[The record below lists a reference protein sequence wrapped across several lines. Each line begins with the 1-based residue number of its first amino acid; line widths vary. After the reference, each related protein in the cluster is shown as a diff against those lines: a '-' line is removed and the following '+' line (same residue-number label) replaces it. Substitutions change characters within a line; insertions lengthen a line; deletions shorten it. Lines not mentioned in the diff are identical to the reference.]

1 MKAAVVG
8 LKMGRNHANALAS
21 LPGVDLVALCDI
33 DEEKAK
39 EVAGEC
45 VETAREAGKQDAT
58 EPALFTDYD
67 EMLKTAGPD
76 IVGVATPNR
85 FHAQMTIAAVEAG
98 AKAVYCE
105 KPIAVDL
112 GEARHM
118 VEVCRKAGVPLIVNH
133 QRRTGEDFVW
143 LREQIASGAVGD
155 VYLVRATCAGDMLSD
170 GTHLI
175 DSVLYLTGDQDWK
188 WVFAAHHRDVPE
200 EEAGGADQNSG
211 GGFHVKGGWRF
222 GHPVEDGMMAVCELE
237 SGLRVEF
244 LTGDLRQPDRPYHD
258 IEIIGS
264 KGSLWR
270 RGDRGDEIV
279 LRRTGGGWEPVG
291 EVRKRESPN
300 LIADAYA
307 KMIDLLEEGKGD
319 SDHPM
324 GAPYTMRGFEL
335 LMGMYESARTR
346 TVATRPVSQEKYP
359 LAVELGLE

>member
-1 MKAAVVG
+1 MKAAIVG
-8 LKMGRNHANALAS
+8 LRMGANHARAVAS
-21 LPGVDLVALCDI
+21 LDGVDLVGLCDI
-33 DEEKAK
+33 DSEVAK
-39 EVAGEC
+39 TVAGEC
-45 VETAREAGKQDAT
+45 VEIAKEAGKTDVAEAAQ
-58 EPALFTDYD
+58 FTDFNA
-67 EMLKTAGPD
+67 MLRKLEPE
-76 IVGVATPNR
+76 IVGIATPNR
-85 FHAQMTIAAVEAG
+85 FHAEMTIAAVEAG

-112 GEARHM
+112 GEARRM
-118 VEVCRKAGVPLIVNH
+118 VEVCRKAGVPLVVNH

-143 LREQIASGAVGD
+143 LREQITSGAIGD
-155 VYLVRATCAGDMLSD
+155 VYLVRGTCAGDMLSD

-200 EEAGGADQNSG
+200 EEAGGGNQQSG

-237 SGLRVEF
+237 SGLRVEL

-264 KGSLWR
+264 KGSFWR

-279 LRRTGGGWEPVG
+279 LRRTGGGWEAVP
-291 EVRKRESPN
+291 EARKRESRN

-307 KMIDLLEEGKGD
+307 KMVDLVRDGK
-319 SDHPM
+319 SDREHPM

-335 LMGMYESARTR
+335 LMGAYESARTR
-346 TVATRPVSQEKYP
+346 TVISRPVEQEKYP